1 MDNTRNQDEIGENEL
16 LVVSFGTS
24 YNDSRRLTVGAIEN
38 AIETAFPDYSVR
50 RGFTSQI
57 IIDHVKKRDNV
68 AIDNVAEALNR
79 AIDNGVKNLVVQPT
93 HLMNGLEYTDLV
105 NELAENS
112 DAFEHVAVGEP
123 LDREQARAVM
133 LMTILNDGK
142 GHSGIRIETLDLIRQ
157 MLNLDIY
164 PWAPGEGSVGYLGV
178 EGHLAMAYIGEGKIY
193 DHGELRP
200 ADEVLGKYGL
210 TPLKLSYKE
219 GLSMLNGTITVTAM
233 ALLALYESVI
243 TMQNVEI
250 AGALCY
256 EALRGTDKE
265 LDPRIHAAKKHDE
278 QIAAANNLRRML
290 SGSEICEKYRDAK
303 VQDAYVMRSMA
314 HIHGAGKKL
323 ISEAYDVIVSEMHSI
338 SDNPEIFAEGENDG
352 VALMCGNFDGSFVG
366 AHADM
371 LAMAAAIV
379 GNVVERGTDR
389 MVNRNLNDGL
399 PAFLVS
405 NPGLNSGFMIPQY
418 TAAGLMNEIKH
429 LATPAT
435 IDSISTCANQEDPV
449 SMAYYASKKAL
460 ASMKKLQYVTAIEI
474 YTALQAMDF
483 LKPLEPSPVLGKLRD
498 FVRKTVPF
506 VDNDRYLYPDIA
518 YITDRVRDC
527 TLVDLVEN
535 EIGALEF

>member
-1 MDNTRNQDEIGENEL
+1 
-16 LVVSFGTS
+16 
-24 YNDSRRLTVGAIEN
+24 
-38 AIETAFPDYSVR
+38 
-50 RGFTSQI
+50 
-57 IIDHVKKRDNV
+57 
-68 AIDNVAEALNR
+68 
-79 AIDNGVKNLVVQPT
+79 
-93 HLMNGLEYTDLV
+93 
-105 NELAENS
+105 
-112 DAFEHVAVGEP
+112 
-123 LDREQARAVM
+123 
-133 LMTILNDGK
+133 
-142 GHSGIRIETLDLIRQ
+142 
-157 MLNLDIY
+157 
-164 PWAPGEGSVGYLGV
+164 
-178 EGHLAMAYIGEGKIY
+178 
-193 DHGELRP
+193 
-200 ADEVLGKYGL
+200 
-210 TPLKLSYKE
+210 
-219 GLSMLNGTITVTAM
+219 
-233 ALLALYESVI
+233 
-243 TMQNVEI
+243 
-250 AGALCY
+250 
-256 EALRGTDKE
+256 
-265 LDPRIHAAKKHDE
+265 
-278 QIAAANNLRRML
+278 
-290 SGSEICEKYRDAK
+290 
-303 VQDAYVMRSMA
+303 
-314 HIHGAGKKL
+314 
-323 ISEAYDVIVSEMHSI
+323 
-338 SDNPEIFAEGENDG
+338 
-352 VALMCGNFDGSFVG
+352 
-366 AHADM
+366 M